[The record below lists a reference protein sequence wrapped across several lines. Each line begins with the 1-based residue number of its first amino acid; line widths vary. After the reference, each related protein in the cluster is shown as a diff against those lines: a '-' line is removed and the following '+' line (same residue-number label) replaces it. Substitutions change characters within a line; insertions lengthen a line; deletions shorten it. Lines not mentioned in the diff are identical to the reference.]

1 MLILDNCSTVGCQTT
16 LLQIRK
22 HVIQMDGSQKFNY
35 SITQKFQSLI
45 VSDTRFCL
53 LLLAKAVT

>member
-1 MLILDNCSTVGCQTT
+1 
-16 LLQIRK
+16 
-22 HVIQMDGSQKFNY
+22 VIQMDGSQKFNY